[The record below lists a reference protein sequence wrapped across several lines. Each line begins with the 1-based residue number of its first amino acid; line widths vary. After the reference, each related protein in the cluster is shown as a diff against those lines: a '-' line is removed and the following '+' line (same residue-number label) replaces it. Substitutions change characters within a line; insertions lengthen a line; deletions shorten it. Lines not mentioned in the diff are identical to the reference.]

1 MGGGW
6 GADAI
11 GALERNGIAATS
23 FKGQLPSAAT
33 TRQGGL
39 KLYIKRAEA
48 PTLVLQ
54 SKNKQHCRLALILE
68 FRCVDESRSA
78 GARRS

>member
-6 GADAI
+6 GPDAI

-33 TRQGGL
+33 ARQGGL

-48 PTLVLQ
+48 PTLVTIQ
-54 SKNKQHCRLALILE
+54 KQTAL
-68 FRCVDESRSA
+68 SP
-78 GARRS
+78 GADP